1 MKNLLSLIAIFAS
14 STSFASTSE
23 FNKQECVKSDLNTIQ
38 TLFTRY
44 NDYAT
49 MPGSNY
55 SIDLAGVNFPMLKMT
70 KSQSKQV
77 SSNESMV
84 WIVLQPT
91 NLTDAALYPKFL
103 LNCKIDRNQ
112 SQQYFKQVCKLV
124 QDKPHFGIQ
133 DMNIEVYSNRN
144 SKNCK
149 SDETNL
155 YIAVKIN
162 TNSNEVAKIK
172 TKVLEPAGP
181 LAPVISDLFNESIF
195 FQNYFDYLY
204 TEWFK
209 TL

>member
-1 MKNLLSLIAIFAS
+1 MKKLFSLIAIFAS
-14 STSFASTSE
+14 STAMASTSE
-23 FNKQECVKSDLNTIQ
+23 FNKQECVKSDLSQIQ

-49 MPGSNY
+49 MPGSDY
-55 SIDLAGVNFPMLKMT
+55 SIDLAGVKFPMLKMT

-77 SSNESMV
+77 SANESLV

-91 NLTDAALYPKFL
+91 NLTDAGLYPKFL
-103 LNCKIDRNQ
+103 LNCKIDRNNTQ
-112 SQQYFKQVCKLV
+112 AYFKQVCQLV

-133 DMNIEVYSNRN
+133 DMRIEVYSNRN

-155 YIAVKIN
+155 YTTVKIN

-172 TKVLEPAGP
+172 IKVLEPAGP
-181 LAPVISDLFNESIF
+181 LAPVISDLFNEAVF

>member
-1 MKNLLSLIAIFAS
+1 MKNYLSLIALFAS
-14 STSFASTSE
+14 LTSFASNSE

-70 KSQSKQV
+70 KSQSKQL
-77 SSNESMV
+77 SANESMV

-91 NLTDAALYPKFL
+91 NLTDASLYPKFL

-112 SQQYFKQVCKLV
+112 SQQYFKQNCKLV

-155 YIAVKIN
+155 YISVKIN

-172 TKVLEPAGP
+172 QKVLEPAGP

-209 TL
+209 SL